1 MLTIMIKNYLKIAW
15 RNLWKNKTTA
25 SISIVGLAVGITCF
39 ILLGTYLLNELR
51 FDRFHRYADR
61 IALVTAGYKSPDDA
75 EMRYMGVTPTAVGPT
90 LSNQFPEVEKATRIY
105 NRGTLT
111 VRHGDQLLNENNIIY
126 ADSAFFEILTYPF
139 VAGDPHTVLNQPQSV
154 VLTVPMAKKYFGDE
168 NPVGQSILIDEK
180 PWQVTGVVQPPPAY
194 TQLSFSAVLAYTTLE
209 RSRNLIWHSANDITL
224 LLLKSPIDFGPLQQQ
239 VDALVQQ
246 QFAES
251 IKSGG
256 YYYQLN
262 IEKLTEVHLY
272 SKAAGTGNIA
282 YLYILG
288 GIAIGL
294 LLIACINFTNL
305 VTAQSAE
312 RAQEIGVKK
321 VLGAERGLLFRQFLF
336 ESAFAVFLAIILG
349 LALALFALPLFNRY
363 VGMDISMVHWND
375 IRFYVGIAT
384 LFILISLVAGGWPAF
399 VLSAFKPVTVLKG
412 KITNTRSGWK
422 LRKGLVVF
430 QFCISILFV
439 VCTVIAGSQ
448 LHYIQTKDTGLNRS
462 QVVVLDGSSLP
473 VKTIE
478 TFKNELLGKT
488 GIQGVTASYDSPV
501 NVKGGYT
508 IMGADGKE
516 SNFALS
522 VTAIPVEKD
531 FVPVFDIQLLTGS
544 NLTDADIA
552 RSNLDDDNTRE
563 YAFIINELAAQ
574 TMGWSA
580 EEAIGKWINMNGR
593 EGRVKAVAA
602 NFNFASLHEE
612 VKPIVLFPEY
622 NWFGKLFIKTAD
634 GASITHTLRTIE
646 STWKAVNP
654 NKPFDFHFLDQE
666 YEALYKQEAQTASV
680 LNIFS
685 LITVL
690 VAAMGLFG
698 LAAFTAQQ
706 RVKEIGIRKVLG
718 ASVIGIVRMLS
729 ADFVKL
735 VFIAA
740 IIASPIAWW
749 MMNTWLA
756 DFAYRIQIEWWM
768 FGLAALFA
776 LVVALLTVSSQ
787 AIKAAVA
794 NPVDSLRDE

>member
-1 MLTIMIKNYLKIAW
+1 MISKHLKLAW
-15 RNLWKNKTTA
+15 RNLWKSKTTA
-25 SISIVGLAVGITCF
+25 AISVIGLSVGIACF
-39 ILLGTYLLNELR
+39 LLLGTYLLNELR
-51 FDRFHRYADR
+51 FDRFHQYADR
-61 IALVTAGYKSPDDA
+61 IALVTAGIKSPNDT
-75 EMRYMGVTPTAVGPT
+75 EMRYMGVTPTAVAPT
-90 LSNQFPEVEKATRIY
+90 LGDRFPEVEKAARVY
-105 NRGTLT
+105 QRGAMT
-111 VRHGDQLLNENNIIY
+111 VRHGERLFNEPDIIY
-126 ADSAFFEILTYPF
+126 ADSTFFGILTYPF
-139 VAGDPHTVLNQPQSV
+139 IAGDPRTALNQPQSV
-154 VLTVPMAKKYFGDE
+154 VLTAAMAKKYFSDE
-168 NPVGQSILIDEK
+168 NPIGQTILLDEK
-180 PWQVTGVVQPPPAY
+180 PWQVTGVVQSPPAH
-194 TQLSFSAVLAYTTLE
+194 TRLSFSAVLSYTTLE
-209 RSRNLIWHSANDITL
+209 RSHNLIWHSGSDITF
-224 LLLKSPIDFGPLQQQ
+224 LLLKNATDFQTVQRQ
-239 VDALVQQ
+239 ADALVKQR
-246 QFAES
+246 FAEQ
-251 IKSGG
+251 IKST
-256 YYYQLN
+256 YIADYRLN
-262 IEKLTEVHLY
+262 IEKLSDVHLH

-305 VTAQSAE
+305 VTARSAE
-312 RAQEIGVKK
+312 RTQEIGVKK

-336 ESAFAVFLAIILG
+336 ESAFAVFIAIMLG
-349 LALALFALPLFNRY
+349 LLLAMVALPLFNRY
-363 VGMDISMVHWND
+363 VGMDISMLHWLD
-375 IRFYVGIAT
+375 VRFYTGIAT
-384 LFILISLVAGGWPAF
+384 LFILLSLVAGGWPAL
-399 VLSAFKPVTVLKG
+399 VLSAFKPIHVLKG
-412 KITNTRSGWK
+412 KVTNTRSGGK

-478 TFKNELLGKT
+478 TFKNELLGQT
-488 GIQGVTASYDSPV
+488 GIQGVTASYHSPV
-501 NVKGGYT
+501 NVTGRYA

-516 SNFALS
+516 SDFALS
-522 VTAIPVEKD
+522 VTAIPIEKD
-531 FVPVFDIQLLTGS
+531 FVPVFDIQLLAGS
-544 NLTDADIA
+544 NLTDADVE
-552 RSNLDDDNTRE
+552 RSNLDDDDRRE

-580 EEAIGKWINMNGR
+580 EDALGKWINLNGR

-612 VKPIVLFPEY
+612 VKPIVLFPDY
-622 NWFGKLFIKTAD
+622 AWFGKLFIKTTD
-634 GASITHTLRTIE
+634 GTSITHTLKTIE

-654 NKPFDFHFLDQE
+654 NKPFDYHFLDQE
-666 YEALYKQEAQTASV
+666 YEALYQQEAQTAKV
-680 LNIFS
+680 LNIFA
-685 LITVL
+685 LVTIL

-735 VFIAA
+735 VLIAA
-740 IIASPIAWW
+740 VIASPIAWW

-756 DFAYRIQIEWWM
+756 DFAYRIAIEWWM

-776 LVVALLTVSSQ
+776 LVVAVLTVSSQ